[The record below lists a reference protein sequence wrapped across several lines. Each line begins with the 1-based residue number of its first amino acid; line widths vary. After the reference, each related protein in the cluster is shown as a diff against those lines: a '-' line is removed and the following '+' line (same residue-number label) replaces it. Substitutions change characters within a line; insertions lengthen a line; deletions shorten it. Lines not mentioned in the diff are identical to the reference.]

1 MRSSQRAKIPLRL
14 PWVVSLLALAVVS
27 LSAAFVLT
35 RWIRGEE
42 CRALLENK
50 VSEAIGGKAEFGPL
64 QWLWVGVGS
73 PRVKAVSQGDGLPH
87 TLEAANVRAHLRIS
101 SLLRGFWAVEE
112 ISLEKVRLHLTA
124 SLSAP
129 ARRIAASGKPAA
141 APDRRPFWIPSV
153 FVVEV
158 MRSGDT
164 DLLFDLPQGKTLELL
179 GSKFEVYPEHGEARL
194 EAHGGKMV
202 WSQFP
207 EFQPGI
213 LWARGR
219 MKEGRLRLNG
229 AELSFDG
236 TGSVCLEGEFPDKE
250 GISRMEVHC
259 TAIPL
264 AKIFPSAA
272 SSLEGNLSGVGR
284 SSWTP
289 SELRTMEG
297 TVSVSGASVRGV
309 PALDALAAFTGM
321 DQFRHLAL
329 SKVSAVFSREGAVT
343 RWRQINLESPG
354 LLRITGAADVG
365 DNGSLSGIFQAGV
378 TTDIVRVI
386 PMARELLSAE
396 EHDGYF
402 WMPVH
407 IAGTLDHPTED
418 LRPRLLTAVAAKA
431 SGMIR
436 GGIETGLRML
446 GIKPADTVPGSSPD
460 QGTNAA
466 ESLRKDAGSVIDA
479 LGGFLK

>member
-1 MRSSQRAKIPLRL
+1 M
-14 PWVVSLLALAVVS
+14 VSLLVVAV
-27 LSAAFVLT
+27 LSAAFLSGTFVLA
-35 RWIRGEE
+35 RWIRSEE

-50 VSEAIGGKAEFGPL
+50 ASEAIGGKAEFGPL

-73 PRVKAVSQGDGLPH
+73 PRVKAFSEGGGLPH
-87 TLEAANVRAHLRIS
+87 TLEAANVRARLRIS
-101 SLLRGFWAVEE
+101 SLLKGFWAVEE

-124 SLSAP
+124 SPPEP
-129 ARRIAASGKPAA
+129 ARRSASPEIPV
-141 APDRRPFWIPSV
+141 APGRRPFWIPSV
-153 FVVEV
+153 LVVEAI
-158 MRSGDT
+158 RSGDT
-164 DLLFDLPQGKTLELL
+164 DLLFDLPLGRTLELR
-179 GSKFEVYPEHGEARL
+179 GAKFAVFPEHGEARL

-207 EFQPGI
+207 EFQPDI

-219 MKEGRLRLNG
+219 LKEGRLKLNG
-229 AELSFDG
+229 AELSFAG
-236 TGSVCLEGEFPDKE
+236 AGSVGLEGEFPDKE
-250 GISRMEVHC
+250 GVSRIEVHC
-259 TAIPL
+259 SGIPL
-264 AKIFPSAA
+264 GKIFPAAA
-272 SSLEGNLSGVGR
+272 SSLEGSLSGEGR

-297 TVSVSGASVRGV
+297 TVSVSGASVRGI
-309 PALDALAAFTGM
+309 PALDALASFTGM
-321 DQFRHLAL
+321 DQFRNLSL
-329 SKVSAVFSREGAVT
+329 SKASATFSREGAVT
-343 RWRQINLESPG
+343 RWREIDLESPG
-354 LLRITGAADVG
+354 LLKITGAADVG
-365 DNGSLSGIFQAGV
+365 DDGSLSGIFQAGV

-431 SGMIR
+431 SGVIR

-446 GIKPADTVPGSSPD
+446 GIKPAEAVSGSSPD

-466 ESLRKDAGSVIDA
+466 SSLRKDAGSVIDA